1 MPNLRSYS
9 CRAKSTCAAHCFV
22 QFLNLGEAGALDG
35 GGDDLRYAVA
45 AFDGERFVPMIDH
58 DDLEFTAIIA
68 VDGAGR
74 IRYADAV
81 LQRYAGTGAD
91 LNFIAVRDGDGK
103 SGRHRMPLTRS
114 DRKLLRRDNIHARSA
129 ICGVGGS
136 RQPLAMRQ
144 ALQPDQIGRTSCR
157 ERVCTYV

>member
-9 CRAKSTCAAHCFV
+9 CRAKSTYATHCFV

-35 GGDDLRYAVA
+35 CGDDLRYAVA
-45 AFDGERFVPMIDH
+45 AFDGERFVSMIDH

-81 LQRYAGTGAD
+81 LRSEERRVGKVC
-91 LNFIAVRDGDGK
+91 VRPCS
-103 SGRHRMPLTRS
+103 SGWSPS
-114 DRKLLRRDNIHARSA
+114 N
-129 ICGVGGS
+129 
-136 RQPLAMRQ
+136 
-144 ALQPDQIGRTSCR
+144 
-157 ERVCTYV
+157 